1 MSFACKKASGRR
13 TGEKALWNPAVVK
26 LQADQSFSQTR
37 RHLSEYT
44 HLEAELAFITFDD
57 LMAHIEAV
65 VSLRRQS
72 HHSYHSQS
80 FHTDL

>member
-1 MSFACKKASGRR
+1 MSSH
-13 TGEKALWNPAVVK
+13 
-26 LQADQSFSQTR
+26 TR

-65 VSLRRQS
+65 VSGATVIRLFPKLKDLVRYARQS
-72 HHSYHSQS
+72 TRSWHNLIRPPS
-80 FHTDL
+80 